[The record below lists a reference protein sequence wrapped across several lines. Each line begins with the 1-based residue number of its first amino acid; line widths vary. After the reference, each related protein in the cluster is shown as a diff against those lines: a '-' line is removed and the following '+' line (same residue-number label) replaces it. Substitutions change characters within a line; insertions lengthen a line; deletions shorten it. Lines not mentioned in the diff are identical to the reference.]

1 MRPILFF
8 DIEVYRNF
16 FLVCFRE
23 LEGGNTHAFEFPYTE
38 EQATEIREL
47 VVSHRLV
54 GFNSINFD
62 LGLLL
67 FSLTGRATLET
78 LKEACND
85 VIVQGMQPWT
95 FADTYGIHPDDPRI
109 DHVDIMA
116 VAPLTASLKAYAARL
131 HAASIQDLPL
141 APDALVPPEM
151 IPVLREYCQGDLVNT
166 ELLYKAL
173 LPQLE
178 LREAMTAQYGLD
190 LRSKSDAQIAEA
202 VIKKEVESTRGHGFT
217 LRRPD
222 DTVRNDFTYTVPV
235 WMDFR
240 LPELQVLL
248 EQVRKATFVVSEK
261 GGVLMPASLKTGKEA
276 SVWIAGK
283 EYRMGVGGLHSCESA
298 QVVEATEEYGLED
311 IDVTGYYPNLILTQ
325 GLFPAHIGKDF
336 LDVYRSIVER
346 RTTAKLEGDKV
357 VADSLKIIANSAY
370 GKFGSRWSV
379 LYSPALVI
387 QVTMTGQLALLMLI
401 EQLSDIV
408 GVEVTSVNTDGVTY
422 RYHRSSYEE
431 AQAVIAAWEQYSGLS
446 MEKVGYTAVY
456 SRDVSNYIAVLTTGK
471 VKLKG
476 VYNYVDRL
484 DKNPD
489 AQIVA
494 RAVVDYLTL
503 GASIDATVTLCDDL
517 RQFLCVRKVTGGAA
531 CSGQDLGKVIRWYY
545 SRDVDEA
552 FVYKTNNNVVPDTF
566 GAQPCVRLPEG
577 LPADL
582 NKQWYIETANTMVQE
597 LGGPR

>member
-1 MRPILFF
+1 MSRPVVLF

-38 EQATEIREL
+38 EQATQIREL
-47 VVSHRLV
+47 VASHRLV
-54 GFNSINFD
+54 GFNSTNFD

-78 LKEACND
+78 LKEACNN

-202 VIKKEVESTRGHGFT
+202 VIKKEVESKRGHGFT

-298 QVVEATEEYGLED
+298 QVVEADADHLVMD
-311 IDVTGYYPNLILTQ
+311 FDVQAYYPSIILTL
-325 GLFPAHIGKDF
+325 GLYPAHIGPAF
-336 LDVYRSIVER
+336 LEVYRALVDKR
-346 RTTAKLEGDKV
+346 VAAKLRAGE
-357 VADSLKIIANSAY
+357 LKKEIA
-370 GKFGSRWSV
+370 KIKQEV
-379 LYSPALVI
+379 C
-387 QVTMTGQLALLMLI
+387 TM
-401 EQLSDIV
+401 
-408 GVEVTSVNTDGVTY
+408 
-422 RYHRSSYEE
+422 
-431 AQAVIAAWEQYSGLS
+431 SGIS
-446 MEKVGYTAVY
+446 
-456 SRDVSNYIAVLTTGK
+456 
-471 VKLKG
+471 
-476 VYNYVDRL
+476 
-484 DKNPD
+484 
-489 AQIVA
+489 
-494 RAVVDYLTL
+494 
-503 GASIDATVTLCDDL
+503 
-517 RQFLCVRKVTGGAA
+517 
-531 CSGQDLGKVIRWYY
+531 
-545 SRDVDEA
+545 
-552 FVYKTNNNVVPDTF
+552 
-566 GAQPCVRLPEG
+566 
-577 LPADL
+577 
-582 NKQWYIETANTMVQE
+582 KQ
-597 LGGPR
+597 